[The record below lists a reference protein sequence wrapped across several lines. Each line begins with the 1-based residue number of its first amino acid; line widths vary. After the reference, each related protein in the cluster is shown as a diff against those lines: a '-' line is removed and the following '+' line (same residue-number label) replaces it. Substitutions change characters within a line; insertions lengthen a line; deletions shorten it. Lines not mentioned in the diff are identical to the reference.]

1 VSTINKVYVMSVE
14 LTKPQLTI
22 TMETIVIGIVPRK
35 EINNMNELNCKN
47 CETPTACSEEAVAIT
62 CSDCVIEL
70 IYNINI
76 EENI

>member
-1 VSTINKVYVMSVE
+1 
-14 LTKPQLTI
+14 
-22 TMETIVIGIVPRK
+22 METIVIGIVPRK

-47 CETPTACSEEAVAIT
+47 CDNPTTCSEEAVAIT